1 MTTKPS
7 FKKTAI
13 TGLFTLLLMLSG
25 CLPLKNGQRSDVVI
39 LPLGGE
45 VEVTEGS
52 VVYSLPLTVFEIDVV
67 AERTVSVPGPY
78 AGYAREMLGLDDI
91 ILSGE
96 EKWTLGNVTL
106 RTVEELDPSQ
116 FYVIQGTTLMQ
127 TNVLAL
133 KRSGLI
139 LDITPDVYAST
150 SFSQNQGGT
159 DYSGLLFPDLGS
171 DIYTTMKTDT
181 AYKVVRADTAF
192 IRVPYLVENKKKLS
206 VGEEAA
212 AAAQK
217 LLELREGKHM
227 ILTGETNVFPQD
239 GAAINEINRLDREY
253 TALFAGKSWTET
265 KHFRMWFTPRPSMAG
280 QKTVLFSFSSSEG
293 MKTAGNSTGTPIVLE
308 LLPSNKTKDLNL
320 VVRPAGSEKE
330 MTGSD
335 RLYYRVPDVVD
346 IRLTQ
351 GNETL
356 CTARKLVYQ
365 FGNTVTLPSN
375 IIIGK

>member
-1 MTTKPS
+1 MKAKPL
-7 FKKTAI
+7 FKQTLIA
-13 TGLFTLLLMLSG
+13 GLFTLLLMLSG
-25 CLPLKNGQRSDVVI
+25 CLSLKNGQRSDVVI

-67 AERTVSVPGPY
+67 AERTVYVPGPY

-139 LDITPDVYAST
+139 LDITPDVYETT
-150 SFSQNQGGT
+150 SFSHNQGGT
-159 DYSGLLFPDLGS
+159 DYSGLLFPDLGA
-171 DIYTTMKTDT
+171 DVYTTMKTDT

-192 IRVPYLVENKKKLS
+192 IRVPYLVENRKKLTI
-206 VGEEAA
+206 GEEAA

-253 TALFAGKSWTET
+253 TALFAGKKWTET
-265 KHFRMWFTPRPSMAG
+265 KQFRIWFTPRPSMAG
-280 QKTVLFSFSSSEG
+280 QNTALFSFSSSEG
-293 MKTAGNSTGTPIVLE
+293 MKTAGNSAGIPVVIE

-330 MTGSD
+330 MSGSD

-346 IRLTQ
+346 IRITQ